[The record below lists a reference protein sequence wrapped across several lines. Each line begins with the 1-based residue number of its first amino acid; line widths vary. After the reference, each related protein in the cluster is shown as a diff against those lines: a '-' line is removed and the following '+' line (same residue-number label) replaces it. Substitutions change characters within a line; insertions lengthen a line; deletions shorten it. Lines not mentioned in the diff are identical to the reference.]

1 MKKKRILVTGAAG
14 FMGSH
19 LSEYL
24 ANEGHRV
31 FGLDN
36 FSLGKPIN
44 VPKNIAFIKCDLTDA
59 NKTQAIIKKIK
70 PIFIYHLA
78 AWAHESLSQFTPKLI
93 TENNLNAFL
102 NLLVPAINN
111 GLKRIV
117 FTSSFS
123 VYGDQKPPFSEK
135 MPPKPVDIYAVA
147 KGAIEKIIEIL
158 SQVHGFEYTILR
170 PHNVYGPRQALW
182 DPYRN
187 AVAIF
192 INRIMK
198 GLPPIIYGDGN
209 QTRSFS
215 YIDDVTPYLA
225 KAGFLDDAKGEI
237 INIGPREENTVNELA
252 QIILETFKSKL
263 KPIYVPDRP
272 REVKHAYCTNSKAK
286 GVLGY
291 RTTVDLRTGVLKTIE
306 WAKKIGPYKFQYL
319 TQLELSGKS
328 IPKTWAKKIL

>member
-59 NKTQAIIKKIK
+59 KKTQAIIKKIK
-70 PIFIYHLA
+70 PSLIYHLA
-78 AWAHESLSQFTPKLI
+78 AWAHESLSQFMPRLI

-102 NLLVPAINN
+102 NLIVPAINN

-192 INRIMK
+192 INRVMK
-198 GLPPIIYGDGN
+198 NLPPIIYGDGN

-215 YIDDVTPYLA
+215 YIDDVTPYIAL
-225 KAGFLDDAKGEI
+225 AGFLDKAKGEI
-237 INIGPREENTVNELA
+237 INLGPRKENTVNELS
-252 QIILETFKSKL
+252 QIILEAFKSKL
-263 KPIYVPDRP
+263 KPIYVPARP
-272 REVKHAYCTNSKAK
+272 MEVKYAYCTNRKAK
-286 GVLGY
+286 RILGS

-306 WAKKIGPYKFQYL
+306 WAKKVGPYKFQYL
-319 TQLELSGKS
+319 EGLELTGKNA
-328 IPKTWAKKIL
+328 PRTWHEKLI

>member
-1 MKKKRILVTGAAG
+1 M
-14 FMGSH
+14 
-19 LSEYL
+19 
-24 ANEGHRV
+24 N
-31 FGLDN
+31 
-36 FSLGKPIN
+36 
-44 VPKNIAFIKCDLTDA
+44 
-59 NKTQAIIKKIK
+59 
-70 PIFIYHLA
+70 
-78 AWAHESLSQFTPKLI
+78 LI
-93 TENNLNAFL
+93 
-102 NLLVPAINN
+102 VPAINN

-192 INRIMK
+192 INRVMK
-198 GLPPIIYGDGN
+198 NLPPIIYGDGN

-215 YIDDVTPYLA
+215 YIDDVTPYIAL
-225 KAGFLDDAKGEI
+225 AGFLDKAKGEI
-237 INIGPREENTVNELA
+237 INLGPRKENTVNELS
-252 QIILETFKSKL
+252 QIILEAFKSKL
-263 KPIYVPDRP
+263 KPIYVPARP
-272 REVKHAYCTNSKAK
+272 MEVKYAYCTNRKAK
-286 GVLGY
+286 RILGS

-306 WAKKIGPYKFQYL
+306 WAKKVGPYKFQYL
-319 TQLELSGKS
+319 EGLELTGKNA
-328 IPKTWAKKIL
+328 PRTWHEKLI